1 MAVLGR
7 LTLACSEHHKAAAW
21 AGLGIQAAL
30 VWAGRVGTAGRAV
43 QVYSVAAVDTDE
55 GLK

>member
-30 VWAGRVGTAGRAV
+30 VWAGRMGTAGRAV
-43 QVYSVAAVDTDE
+43 QVYSAAAVDTAE